1 MCGFC
6 GVTPKNDQ
14 IFVEKAVRLLRHRGP
29 DEQGLS
35 LTPLGTL
42 GHTRLSIVDV
52 SSSRQPMTDGKRWIV
67 FNGEIY
73 NFKALRNHL
82 TGTWAT
88 HGDTEV
94 VMRLMGEQGPESLNL
109 LDGMFAFA
117 LFDKELLLA
126 RDALGIKPLYYT
138 QNGTQLHFASE
149 IKALL
154 DTPGEIHEFPAGHWW
169 SNSRGF
175 VRYFQIDDLQWNTS
189 LPPTLSETAYDEL
202 IRSTLRRAVQ
212 KRLIADPGIP
222 VGVSLSGGLD
232 SSLIAALARE
242 GRETLDTFVVGMEGS
257 QDIAHSQAVADML
270 GTRHHI
276 YTYNFQEML
285 NILPQVIYHLESFD
299 AALVR
304 SAIPNYFLARLAAE
318 HVKVM
323 LTGEGADEI
332 FGGYEYLAGLSDP
345 KQFQRE
351 LWTITTNLHNT
362 NLQRTDRM
370 TMAHS
375 IEGRVPFLDKE
386 MIQMALSLPPEL
398 KFHTGKG
405 SEKKLLRR
413 AFAGYL
419 PEQVLHRPKQKF
431 SQGAGS
437 RDLLGQQADQ
447 QISDQEFAQALREY
461 PEAAL
466 RSKEE
471 LLYYR
476 LFREQFGERI
486 PPQAVG
492 RTRSVT
498 REELSASSPS
508 PQQGAK

>member
-1 MCGFC
+1 
-6 GVTPKNDQ
+6 
-14 IFVEKAVRLLRHRGP
+14 
-29 DEQGLS
+29 
-35 LTPLGTL
+35 
-42 GHTRLSIVDV
+42 
-52 SSSRQPMTDGKRWIV
+52 MTDGQRWIV

-73 NFKALRNHL
+73 NFQALRNRL
-82 TGTWAT
+82 PGIWSTE
-88 HGDTEV
+88 GDTEV
-94 VMRLMGEQGPESLNL
+94 VMRLIAERGVESLDI

-117 LFDKELLLA
+117 FFDNELLLA
-126 RDALGIKPLYYT
+126 RDAIGIKPLYYT
-138 QNGTQLHFASE
+138 QSGQELYFASE

-154 DTPGEIHEFPAGHWW
+154 EAPGEIQEFPAGHWW
-169 SNSRGF
+169 TPSRGF
-175 VRYFQIDDLQWNTS
+175 VRYFHIDDLQWNAS
-189 LPPTLSETAYDEL
+189 LPPTLPEAEFDDL

-257 QDIAHSQAVADML
+257 EDIARSCEVAERL

-276 YTYNFQEML
+276 YTYTAREML
-285 NILPQVIYHLESFD
+285 TVLPEVIYHLESFD

-304 SAIPNYFLARLAAE
+304 SAIPNYFLARLAAQ

-332 FGGYEYLAGLSDP
+332 FGGYEYLAGVTDP
-345 KQFQRE
+345 EQFQNE
-351 LWTITTNLHNT
+351 LWTITNNLHNT

-386 MIQMALSLPPEL
+386 MIRLALSLPVEL
-398 KFHTGKG
+398 KFHTGNG
-405 SEKKLLRR
+405 TEKRLLRR

-419 PEQVLHRPKQKF
+419 PEQILQRPKQKF
-431 SQGAGS
+431 SHGAGS
-437 RDLLGQQADQ
+437 RDLLGQHANKR
-447 QISDQEFAQALREY
+447 ISDREFAWALEEY

-476 LFREQFGERI
+476 IFHEQFGERI

-498 REELSASSPS
+498 GGEL
-508 PQQGAK
+508 

>member
-6 GVTPKNDQ
+6 GVTPNNNQ
-14 IFVEKAVRLLRHRGP
+14 TFVEQAVRTLRHRGP
-29 DEQGLS
+29 DEQGV
-35 LTPLGTL
+35 TPTLFGTL
-42 GHTRLSIVDV
+42 GHARLSIVDV
-52 SSSRQPMTDGKRWIV
+52 AASHQPMTDGQRWIV

-73 NFKALRNHL
+73 NFEALRNHL
-82 TGTWAT
+82 PGIWTTN
-88 HGDTEV
+88 GDTEV
-94 VMRLMGEQGPESLNL
+94 VMRLIGERGPENLDL

-117 LFDKELLLA
+117 LFDKEIILA
-126 RDALGIKPLYYT
+126 RDAIGIKPLYYT
-138 QNGTQLHFASE
+138 QEGQELYFASE

-169 SNSRGF
+169 SNSHGF
-175 VRYFQIDDLQWNTS
+175 VRYFHIDDLQWNTS
-189 LPPTLSETAYDEL
+189 LEPTLPETEFDDL
-202 IRSTLRRAVQ
+202 VRSTLRRAVQ

-242 GRETLDTFVVGMEGS
+242 GRDVLETFVVGMEGS
-257 QDIAHSQAVADML
+257 EDVARSQEVAEML
-270 GTRHHI
+270 GTRHHAYI
-276 YTYNFQEML
+276 YNFKEML
-285 NILPQVIYHLESFD
+285 DVLPQVIYHLESFD

-304 SAIPNYFLARLAAE
+304 SAIPNYFLARLAAR

-332 FGGYEYLAGLSDP
+332 FGGYEYLAGVTDSE
-345 KQFQRE
+345 QFQRE

-386 MIQMALSLPPEL
+386 MIRLALSLPPEL
-398 KFHTGKG
+398 KFHTGHG
-405 SEKKLLRR
+405 TEKALLRR

-419 PEQVLHRPKQKF
+419 PKQVLQRPKQKF

-437 RDLLGQQADQ
+437 RDLLGQHANQH
-447 QISDQEFAQALREY
+447 ISDQEFAWASREY

-476 LFREQFGERI
+476 IFREQFGERI
-486 PPQAVG
+486 PPETVG

-498 REELSASSPS
+498 GTELN
-508 PQQGAK
+508 